1 MIRRY
6 SWPYWFFVLEK
17 PVFSTRTQ
25 GSDSIPLSE
34 YWLEMPG
41 KRYLLPLHEVP
52 EDNTERC
59 RGKTRQIALIRDI
72 GIGSPY

>member
-34 YWLEMPG
+34 YWLERYICSLCM
-41 KRYLLPLHEVP
+41 RYLKIIPSNAGV
-52 EDNTERC
+52 
-59 RGKTRQIALIRDI
+59 KQIALIRDI